1 MSFRFAPARPRRR
14 PSLTPMI
21 DVVFLLLVF
30 FMLAA
35 RFGQEGALDL
45 RIAGGGAEAWQ
56 GPPRLVQIA
65 PEGLRLNGQTV
76 DEATLVSTLISLT
89 QTRDDLVLIQPAEGV
104 ALQRLLDVMTLLEG
118 AGFTSLALVDP

>member
-1 MSFRFAPARPRRR
+1 MFTFAQPRKIRR

-35 RFGQEGALDL
+35 RYGQDIMVPLVTS
-45 RIAGGGAEAWQ
+45 GGMTEYQ

-65 PEGLRLNGQTV
+65 PESILLNGIS
-76 DEATLVSTLISLT
+76 VSPDALPDAVSKLMTNSGQAIIL
-89 QTRDDLVLIQPAEGV
+89 QPLLGAN
-104 ALQRLLDVMTLLEG
+104 LQRLLDVIDILAANGMTNVTVVPSE
-118 AGFTSLALVDP
+118 